1 MDNEDYGY
9 QTSVKDKTEKDFDL
23 VRLVV
28 SIQNCQQCLYA
39 VKQIVFLYSQNE
51 KMNKHKNQPV
61 VTIAR
66 KVNKEAAK
74 KSKTGFLIKLF
85 PEVS

>member
-1 MDNEDYGY
+1 MDWTLDNEDYGY
-9 QTSVKDKTEKDFDL
+9 QTSANDKTENDFDL
-23 VRLVV
+23 VWLVV

-66 KVNKEAAK
+66 KVDKEAAK
-74 KSKTGFLIKLF
+74 NQKPVF
-85 PEVS
+85 